1 MKKSEQR
8 LLLLL
13 GILVIGYVAMTF
25 MGKSTNTP
33 PIIITQNE
41 DKAKAE
47 ADPRAIISSI
57 NQQVPEILM
66 DPIETSPAWGHDIFR
81 FYSKPKLAAGST
93 NTNKVEK
100 FKLTGIMY
108 SQNQTKAIIN
118 DKVYYEGMLL
128 DGFLIIAIENESVLI
143 SEGKGILTIKMGK

>member
-13 GILVIGYVAMTF
+13 GILVVGYVAWTF
-25 MGKSTNTP
+25 IGKSTDTP
-33 PIIITQNE
+33 AITKAQNKVVADSNPMTIIN
-41 DKAKAE
+41 
-47 ADPRAIISSI
+47 SI

-81 FYSKPKLAAGST
+81 FYSKPKLAAAST

-118 DKVYYEGMLL
+118 DKVYNEGMLL

>member
-25 MGKSTNTP
+25 MGKSTDTP
-33 PIIITQNE
+33 TIIITQNE
-41 DKAKAE
+41 DKAE

-66 DPIETSPAWGHDIFR
+66 DPIETSPAWGHDIFGD
-81 FYSKPKLAAGST
+81 SKPKLAAGST

-118 DKVYYEGMLL
+118 DKVYNEGMLL

>member
-25 MGKSTNTP
+25 MGKSTDTP
-33 PIIITQNE
+33 TIIITQNE
-41 DKAKAE
+41 DKDE

-57 NQQVPEILM
+57 NQQVPVILM
-66 DPIETSPAWGHDIFR
+66 DPIETSPAWGHDIFGD
-81 FYSKPKLAAGST
+81 SKPKLAAGST

>member
-25 MGKSTNTP
+25 MGKSTDTP
-33 PIIITQNE
+33 TIIITQNE
-41 DKAKAE
+41 DKAE

-66 DPIETSPAWGHDIFR
+66 DPIETSPAWGHDIFGD
-81 FYSKPKLAAGST
+81 SKPKLAAGST

>member
-25 MGKSTNTP
+25 MGKSTDTP
-33 PIIITQNE
+33 TIIITQNE
-41 DKAKAE
+41 DKDE

-66 DPIETSPAWGHDIFR
+66 DPIETSPAWGHDIFGD
-81 FYSKPKLAAGST
+81 SKPKLAAGST

>member
-57 NQQVPEILM
+57 NQQVPVILM
-66 DPIETSPAWGHDIFR
+66 DPIETSPAWGHDIFGD
-81 FYSKPKLAAGST
+81 SKPKLAAGST

>member
-25 MGKSTNTP
+25 MGKSTDTP
-33 PIIITQNE
+33 AITKAQNE
-41 DKAKAE
+41 DE
-47 ADPRAIISSI
+47 ADPMTIIGSI
-57 NQQVPEILM
+57 NQQVPEMPL
-66 DPIETSPAWGHDIFR
+66 DTIETSPAWGHDIFGD
-81 FYSKPKLAAGST
+81 SKPKLAAGST

>member
-66 DPIETSPAWGHDIFR
+66 DPIETSPAWGHDIFGD
-81 FYSKPKLAAGST
+81 SKPKLAAGST